1 MSSSV
6 YERLCVLFN
15 VASVCSEVAGT
26 QSLDTEEGL
35 KTAAKLYQQAAGAFA
50 YIRDNS
56 LTATRNDCTFD
67 LYPETLSVLS
77 AIMLAQAQE
86 IFYMKS
92 IKDKMRDFIV
102 SKLAAQCS
110 DYYAD
115 AMKAIQNDQLKEIQK
130 TWLPILAGKQAL
142 YHAMSE
148 YHKAEHDNNE
158 KNIGEC
164 LARLTVSDTQ
174 TSATLFYLY
183 NLINSMMSR
192 NRWSC

>member
-1 MSSSV
+1 MSSNI

-15 VASVCSEVAGT
+15 IGAMCSEIAGT
-26 QSLDTEEGL
+26 QQLDTEEGL

-67 LYPETLSVLS
+67 LYPETLTVLS
-77 AIMLAQAQE
+77 SIMLAQAQE
-86 IFYMKS
+86 IFYQKS
-92 IKDKMRDFIV
+92 IKDKMRDLIV

-115 AMKAIQNDQLKEIQK
+115 AMKSIQSDQLKDLQK
-130 TWLPILAGKQAL
+130 VWLHVLAGKQAL

-148 YHKAEHDNNE
+148 FHKAEHDNNE
-158 KNIGEC
+158 KNIGES
-164 LARLTVSDTQ
+164 LARLTVRYGNII
-174 TSATLFYLY
+174 LERF
-183 NLINSMMSR
+183 IFI
-192 NRWSC
+192 

>member
-15 VASVCSEVAGT
+15 VAAVCSEVAGT
-26 QSLDTEEGL
+26 QALDTEEGL
-35 KTAAKLYQQAAGAFA
+35 KTAAKLYQLAAGAFA

-77 AIMLAQAQE
+77 AVMLAQAQE

-148 YHKAEHDNNE
+148 YHKAEHENNE

-164 LARLTVSDTQ
+164 LARLTVSETQ
-174 TSATLFYLY
+174 TSVTFSYLY
-183 NLINSMMSR
+183 NLINPMF
-192 NRWSC
+192 